1 MNIKLRTLP
10 FCLVLTVVVDLLNPV
25 GFLVRNFDLAVNKS
39 LPPVLIEVSLLI
51 EVWPAMDVS
60 LNEAVTVMFD
70 ADVEPGAIEGP
81 VCGVS
86 VNKQNRNLLIYHKG
100 I

>member
-1 MNIKLRTLP
+1 
-10 FCLVLTVVVDLLNPV
+10 
-25 GFLVRNFDLAVNKS
+25 
-39 LPPVLIEVSLLI
+39 
-51 EVWPAMDVS
+51 MDVS

-70 ADVEPGAIEGP
+70 ADVEPGAFEGP
-81 VCGVS
+81 VRGVS